1 MSTPEPPRNWTQRLT
16 VRAWFQLIL
25 AVMVLVVVVG
35 AGLSALATAKTT
47 KVSDRFGK
55 QIQPAV
61 TQAYRLQGAL
71 ANQET
76 GVRGYAITADP
87 QFLVPF
93 EEGRREE
100 TLAVNEL
107 RDLLHDRP
115 ELLADVDRLEDLAEV
130 WRSTYADPLITLVGS
145 GGERTPDALGSA
157 RGKAAFDRLR
167 ENFTVQNANLDA
179 AAVHDRADLA
189 RTRSIR
195 DAALIGMVGAFLI
208 TGLGL
213 TVLVR
218 RLIARPLEALE
229 TASERVAGGDF
240 GHHIT
245 VHGPADLMTV
255 AAAVEGMRVRI
266 VSELEQSRV
275 TEARLAEQAAD
286 LDAQSAE
293 LRRSNAELEQF
304 AYVASH
310 DLQEPLRKVA
320 SFCQLLEKR
329 YGDQLD
335 DRAKQYI
342 EFAVDGAKRMQV
354 LINDLLTFSRV
365 GRVNDHTVAVGLD
378 LTVDKA
384 LANLGALVEDSGA
397 VVERPERLPEVNG
410 DPTLLIMLWQ
420 NLIGNAIKFQRPG
433 EPPRVRIECEA
444 EPGEE
449 TGWRFSISDNGIG
462 IAPEFADKVFVI
474 FQRLHSRDEYSGTG
488 IGLALSKKIV
498 EFHGGRIWIDTAY
511 TGGTRFCFTLVES
524 AQRSAPAEL
533 LAESNQ
539 ESPA

>member
-16 VRAWFQLIL
+16 VRAWFQLVL

-47 KVSDRFGK
+47 RVSDRFGK

-76 GVRGYAITADP
+76 GVRGYALTADP

-93 EEGRREE
+93 DEGRREE
-100 TLAVNEL
+100 NLASTQL
-107 RDLLHDRP
+107 RTLLHDRP
-115 ELLADVDRLEDLAEV
+115 DLLADVDELENAAGL
-130 WRSTYADPLITLVGS
+130 WRSTYADPLIASVAN
-145 GGERTPDALGSA
+145 GGTRILDPAATA

-167 ENFTVQNANLDA
+167 AHFTTQNSNLDA
-179 AAVHDRADLA
+179 AAARDRADLA
-189 RTRSIR
+189 RTRSVR
-195 DAALIGMVGAFLI
+195 DAALIGMVAAFLV
-208 TGLGL
+208 TGLAL

-218 RLIARPLEALE
+218 RLIARPLQALE
-229 TASERVAGGDF
+229 TASARVAGGDF

-255 AAAVEGMRVRI
+255 AAAVEAMRVRI
-266 VSELEQSRV
+266 VTELESSRI
-275 TEARLAEQAAD
+275 TETRLAEQAAD

-365 GRVNDHTVAVGLD
+365 GRVNDHTASVGLD
-378 LTVDKA
+378 HTLDKA
-384 LANLGALVEDSGA
+384 LSNLGAAVEDSGA
-397 VVERPERLPEVNG
+397 QIERPERLPEVTG
-410 DPTLLIMLWQ
+410 DSTLLVMLWQ

-444 EPGEE
+444 EPGPD
-449 TGWRFSISDNGIG
+449 GGRRFSVTDNGIG

-474 FQRLHSRDEYSGTG
+474 FQRLHSRDEYTGTG

-498 EFHGGRIWIDTAY
+498 EFHGGRIWIDTDY
-511 TGGTRFCFTLVES
+511 TGGTRFCFTLAEP
-524 AQRSAPAEL
+524 APRAVAPEHPTT
-533 LAESNQ
+533 EPGV
-539 ESPA
+539 PA